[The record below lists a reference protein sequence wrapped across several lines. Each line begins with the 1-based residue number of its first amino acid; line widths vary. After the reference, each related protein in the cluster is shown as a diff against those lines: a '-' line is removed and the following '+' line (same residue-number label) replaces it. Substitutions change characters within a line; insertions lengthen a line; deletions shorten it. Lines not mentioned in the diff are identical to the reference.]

1 MTISRGLHAV
11 AASAVFILVVA
22 GCAGG
27 VPGAAST
34 SSTAPASSA
43 PAQSESAPVP
53 DPDPT
58 TADPTTAP
66 PATRSP
72 GPLDELTPDDDLAMN
87 PPAPTNVRA
96 GAVTAG
102 AVELMWDEPPPVS
115 VPHTYS
121 DRVVEY
127 RIYRSGVDDPE
138 PTLIGSSTDLGF
150 TDDTAQSGQRY
161 RYTVTSV
168 RERHVEGSM
177 SDPAVAVTVP

>member
-1 MTISRGLHAV
+1 M
-11 AASAVFILVVA
+11 FILLVA

-27 VPGAAST
+27 VPGAASPSST
-34 SSTAPASSA
+34 APSSTAPASSA
-43 PAQSESAPVP
+43 PAQSESAAVP

-58 TADPTTAP
+58 TTDPTTAP

-87 PPAPTNVRA
+87 PPAPADVRA
-96 GAVTAG
+96 GAVAAG

-121 DRVVEY
+121 ERVVEY
-127 RIYRSGVDDPE
+127 RVYRGGPGDPE
-138 PTLIGSSTDLGF
+138 PTLIGSSTELGF
-150 TDDTAQSGQRY
+150 TDDTAQSGQIY

-177 SDPAVAVTVP
+177 SDPAVTVTVP